1 MALLVSE
8 MLKLKFLSFFFLV
21 VWCTEALMLD
31 QPGHQQLI
39 ERSIDFRCE
48 DMLLGAEGVLSEARW
63 LLDLGLLPNTSSDTR
78 AIGYRQAM
86 EYLSNVIDKWV

>member
-1 MALLVSE
+1 MTATATTVTRSSDKGDKIE
-8 MLKLKFLSFFFLV
+8 RRR
-21 VWCTEALMLD
+21 CTEALMLD